1 MMTPNQAAKGC
12 PVLHFKPD
20 APGFDANP
28 YPAYTELRES
38 APVYFWP
45 DAQSY
50 VVSRFDDVAAVLRDP
65 RLATD
70 PVAAGLRA
78 PDAGLPAAIRGPF
91 ERSLFRLAPKDH
103 ARVRRA
109 VSPAFTPRACD
120 RLRPMIQRIVDEAL
134 APFEGKGEIEVAEF
148 ADFIPLRVI
157 SAMLDIPGEH
167 EKTFRD
173 FGEALIKTID
183 PRLTPEAYAAVVAPV
198 PAGMALLRELI
209 AERRGRLGDDLLST
223 LIRAEA
229 EGDRLSEDEMLGLVA
244 AIIAAG
250 SETTVHFICFG
261 VMSLLCVP
269 ERAAAVRAEPALLRS
284 AMEELLRFDNFG
296 KGGIVRY
303 CTEDV
308 EIGGVNIAR
317 GSIIVAILPAA
328 LRDPRAIPDADRY
341 DPRRQHEEILS
352 FGLGPHYCLGASLA
366 RLEGE
371 IAVGTLLRRFADM
384 RVVGEPTYAGHPT
397 LRKLSSLRVAV
408 TPAAR
413 SEAAR

>member
-28 YPAYTELRES
+28 YPAYTALRES

-78 PDAGLPAAIRGPF
+78 PDAGLPDAIRGPF

-157 SAMLDIPGEH
+157 SAMLDIPGAH

-173 FGEALIKTID
+173 FGEALIKTVD

-209 AERRGRLGDDLLST
+209 AERRSRLGDDLLST
-223 LIRAEA
+223 LLRAEA

-308 EIGGVNIAR
+308 EIGGVNMAR

-341 DPRRQHEEILS
+341 DARRQHEEILS

-371 IAVGTLLRRFADM
+371 VAIGTLLRRYADM

-397 LRKLSSLRVAV
+397 LRKLASLRVAV

-413 SEAAR
+413 SEVAR

>member
-1 MMTPNQAAKGC
+1 MMTPNRAAKGC

-20 APGFDANP
+20 APGFDVNP
-28 YPAYTELRES
+28 YPVYTELRES

-45 DAQSY
+45 EAQSY
-50 VVSRFDDVAAVLRDP
+50 VVSRFDDVASMLRDP
-65 RLATD
+65 RLSTD
-70 PVAAGLRA
+70 PVAAGLPAREAGMPEQLRA
-78 PDAGLPAAIRGPF
+78 PF

-109 VSPAFTPRACD
+109 VSPAFTPRAIE
-120 RLRPMIQRIVDEAL
+120 RLRPMIQRTVDEAL
-134 APFEGKGEIEVAEF
+134 APFEGKDEIDIADF
-148 ADFIPLRVI
+148 ADLIPLRVVA
-157 SAMLDIPGEH
+157 SMLDIPGAH
-167 EKTFRD
+167 ERTFRD
-173 FGEALIKTID
+173 FGEALIKTVD
-183 PRLTPEAYAAVVAPV
+183 PRLTPETFAAVVAPV
-198 PAGMALLRELI
+198 PAGMELLRELI
-209 AERRGRLGDDLLST
+209 AERRNRLGDDLLST

-296 KGGIVRY
+296 KGGVVRY

-308 EIGGVNIAR
+308 EIGGVRMGR
-317 GSIIVAILPAA
+317 GSTIVAILPAA

-341 DPRRQHEEILS
+341 DPRRQPEEILS

-371 IAVGTLLRRFADM
+371 VAIGTLLRRYADM
-384 RVVGEPTYAGHPT
+384 RVVGEPTYARHPS

-413 SEAAR
+413 SEVA

>member
-20 APGFDANP
+20 APGFDADP

-45 DAQSY
+45 DAQAY
-50 VVSRFDDVAAVLRDP
+50 VVSRFDDVASMLRDP

-70 PVAAGLRA
+70 PVAAGLPA
-78 PDAGLPAAIRGPF
+78 PEAGLPEQIRAPF
-91 ERSLFRLAPKDH
+91 ERSLFRLAPRDH

-120 RLRPMIQRIVDEAL
+120 RLRPMIQRTVDEAL
-134 APFEGKGEIEVAEF
+134 APFEGKDEIEIAEF
-148 ADFIPLRVI
+148 ADFIPLRVVA
-157 SAMLDIPGEH
+157 SMLDIPGAH

-173 FGEALIKTID
+173 FGEALIRTVD
-183 PRLTPEAYAAVVAPV
+183 PCLTPEMYAAVVAPV
-198 PAGMALLRELI
+198 PAGMTLLRELI
-209 AERRGRLGDDLLST
+209 AERRDHLGDDLLST

-269 ERAAAVRAEPALLRS
+269 ERAAAVRAEPALLRG

-296 KGGIVRY
+296 KGGVVRY
-303 CTEDV
+303 CLEDV
-308 EIGGVNIAR
+308 EIAGVQMSR
-317 GSIIVAILPAA
+317 GSTVVAILPAA
-328 LRDPRAIPDADRY
+328 LRDPRAIADADRY
-341 DPRRQHEEILS
+341 DPRRQQEEILS

-371 IAVGTLLRRFADM
+371 IAIGTLLRRYADM
-384 RVVGEPTYAGHPT
+384 RVVGEPTYARHPT

-413 SEAAR
+413 SEVA